1 MEEILSL
8 LALAVIAY
16 YFRSK
21 ILSYPLVSKLTGNIF
36 SLHNEELSKIVVP
49 EDSILRRHFLTQ
61 LSIENALV
69 AAKIKKQLSR

>member
-8 LALAVIAY
+8 LALTVIAY

-36 SLHNEELSKIVVP
+36 SSHNEELSKIVVP
-49 EDSILRRHFLTQ
+49 EDSVLRRHFLTQ